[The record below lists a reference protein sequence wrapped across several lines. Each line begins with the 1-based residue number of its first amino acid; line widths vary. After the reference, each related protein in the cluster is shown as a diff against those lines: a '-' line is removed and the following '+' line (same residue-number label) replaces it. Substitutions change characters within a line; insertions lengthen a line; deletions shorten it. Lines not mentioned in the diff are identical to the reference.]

1 VVGKP
6 GTLRVK
12 ITSQFQLFTVC
23 VGVTLFS
30 VLVTEISL
38 ITILAFI
45 GPEAFI
51 APSLFYLGAAIPA
64 IIAAP
69 TTYVMART
77 GLELSNAHANLRR
90 LAETDE
96 LTGLIN
102 RRSFFASANQILAQA
117 ESEGGPIALLV
128 IDADYFKQLNDTYG
142 HATGDAALQFIAER
156 ISSCVRKNDF
166 TCRLGGEEF
175 AILLPGMTEESACPL
190 AERILKRISSRPM
203 LFDNKI
209 IEMSV
214 SCGVADTAIGYDMK
228 VLFKAADD
236 ALYAAK
242 DAGRNRIIPHA
253 EVLQTQ
259 PQTTPH
265 NSPAIATGST
275 PS

>member
-1 VVGKP
+1 M
-6 GTLRVK
+6 RVK
-12 ITSQFQLFTVC
+12 ITSQFQLFVVC
-23 VGVTLFS
+23 VGVTGFA
-30 VLVTEISL
+30 VLVTEMSL
-38 ITILAFI
+38 VAILMFFGPAAFNV
-45 GPEAFI
+45 PN
-51 APSLFYLGAAIPA
+51 LFYLGAAIPA

-77 GLELSNAHANLRR
+77 GLELSHAHTNLRR
-90 LAETDE
+90 LANTDE

-102 RRSFFASANQILAQA
+102 RRSFFASANQILAEA
-117 ESEGGPIALLV
+117 ETAGGSIALLV

-156 ISSCVRKNDF
+156 ISSCVRKDDF

-175 AILLPGMTEESACPL
+175 AILLPGMTEETACPL
-190 AERILKRISSRPM
+190 AKRILERISTQPM

-214 SCGVADTAIGYDMK
+214 SCGVADTTISYDMNA
-228 VLFKAADD
+228 LFKAADD

-253 EVLQTQ
+253 DV
-259 PQTTPH
+259 PPGDPH
-265 NSPAIATGST
+265 SSPAMST